1 MSNTPPEWWNK
12 LSDQEK
18 YTYYKTA
25 VNALIDANEQL
36 KIDQASIK
44 TKNDN
49 INLLISDLEKSTE
62 LLKNKWHPNFG
73 FSALILAGL
82 DEKLNKDV
90 YVNLLFNKY
99 FLTGRIHLDVG
110 AGIKIYEQLGGS
122 LLLGFGFIL

>member
-1 MSNTPPEWWNK
+1 M
-12 LSDQEK
+12 
-18 YTYYKTA
+18 TA
-25 VNALIDANEQL
+25 VNALIDARDQL
-36 KIDQASIK
+36 KIDK
-44 TKNDN
+44 TLLETKNNN
-49 INLLISDLEKSTE
+49 IDLLINDLEDSTK
-62 LLKNKWHPNFG
+62 LLKNKWYPNFG

-110 AGIKIYEQLGGS
+110 FGIKIYEQLGGS